1 MTDDELREIVAN
13 LALSQAK
20 TDDKQNKLAEAQQK
34 IDAKLRKQV
43 DLYSEIN
50 ANQLKG

>member
-20 TDDKQNKLAEAQQK
+20 TDEKQNKTAEN
-34 IDAKLRKQV
+34 R
-43 DLYSEIN
+43 S
-50 ANQLKG
+50 